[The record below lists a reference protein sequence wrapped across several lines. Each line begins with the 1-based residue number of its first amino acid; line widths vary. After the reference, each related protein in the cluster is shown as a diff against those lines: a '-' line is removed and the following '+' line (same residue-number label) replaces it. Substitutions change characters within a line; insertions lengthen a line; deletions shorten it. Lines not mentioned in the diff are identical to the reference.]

1 MKKYNTETELNQRIA
16 TLDYEINRTEAGGD
30 RKTALLK
37 LAKKLAKGEE
47 TFANPIYAE
56 QFQRGCLNKAWPL
69 FNRALKE
76 GIPVCFSTVNICQGQ
91 GKNKATHWLSCDDIK
106 SFNVRQAVNT
116 LRKQL
121 GSLPECCGFITVEIK
136 WDERFDRFLPHAH
149 ILSFG
154 ATAASLKKMF
164 QILYPIQ
171 ETKRI
176 CRSFYDEKSKR
187 GHIDALAL
195 QYPTPIKPAVV
206 EDVVTKK
213 SDFYRVSTYMTKL
226 KSYSSKYWIRHLKPI
241 QYKHKTY
248 RPAPKV
254 HNTHLLFLDNLP
266 STAVFTPFNAQLM
279 QSMTTAIGQAD
290 GFDDSPLTE
299 KNALHLLGCSFFRS
313 EQKAVVARILKYN
326 RTFFRLRTGFG
337 KSLCFQTA
345 ALCQSGLCV
354 IIEPLIA
361 VMDDQVE
368 KLNTVLPH
376 SAITINGN
384 TGDKKS
390 IYKQIRQGKYK
401 FLYVTPETFC
411 QDAFQDVLR
420 QTEICQI
427 VVDEAHCIVFYG
439 ENDFRPKYLK
449 IGETIQKMKSSAK
462 VVALTG
468 SADART
474 IKVIRKSLKISG
486 KACFVGNID
495 RPEITYSVKKRKGN
509 GRKQLRRMIK
519 SCAGTVIVFCTL
531 RDTAMAVSE
540 MLKRNGIETELFLG
554 KGKNN
559 ADIIEKSKRE
569 RLVIVATSALCM
581 GIDIPH
587 VELVIHF
594 EPPLSLTEYCQGS
607 GRGAREEGTFARA
620 VMMYAH
626 NDLDYIRH
634 TFCKTK
640 DEEEQFDAVCKYIAT
655 PHNHRKFLLRALG
668 GK

>member
-1 MKKYNTETELNQRIA
+1 MKYDPEKEQRERIKTLANEIKQTET
-16 TLDYEINRTEAGGD
+16 DGNR
-30 RKTALLK
+30 RMALLK
-37 LAKKLAKGEE
+37 LKKKLEKGEE
-47 TFANPIYAE
+47 TFANPTYAE
-56 QFQRGCLNKAWPL
+56 QFQQECLNKARPL
-69 FNRALKE
+69 FNHALKE
-76 GIPVCFSTVNICQGQ
+76 GLPVCLSTVNICQGQ
-91 GKNKATHWLSCDDIK
+91 GKDKATRWLSCDEVE

-136 WDERFDRFLPHAH
+136 WDERFERFLPHVH

-154 ATAASLKKMF
+154 ETATSLRKIFKT
-164 QILYPIQ
+164 LYAPQ

-176 CRSFYDEKSKR
+176 CRSFYDKKNER
-187 GHIDALAL
+187 NHIDPLAL
-195 QYPTPIKPAVV
+195 QHPTPIKLAVV

-337 KSLCFQTA
+337 KSLCFQMA

-354 IIEPLIA
+354 VIEPLIA
-361 VMDDQVE
+361 VMNDQVE

-376 SAITINGN
+376 SAVTINGN

-390 IYKQIRQGKYK
+390 IYKQIKQGKYK

-411 QDAFQDVLR
+411 QETFQDVLR

-427 VVDEAHCIVFYG
+427 VVDEAHCIAFYG
-439 ENDFRPKYLK
+439 EIDFRPKYLK

-474 IKVIRKSLKISG
+474 IKVIRKSLKISE

-495 RPEITYSVKKRKGN
+495 RPEITYLVKKRKGN
-509 GRKQLRRMIK
+509 GRKQLCRMVE

-559 ADIIEKSKRE
+559 ADIIAKSKRE

-581 GIDIPH
+581 GVDIPH

-626 NDLDYIRH
+626 NDLDYILH

-640 DEEEQFDAVCKYIAT
+640 DAKEQFAAVCKYIAT